1 MKVVLILNV
10 VDWYIFLILLY
21 KITKIFI
28 VNIYN
33 IVDIN
38 NLNNM
43 IINRHINSK
52 DIIQYI
58 FNDGNSKNS
67 FHNK

>member
-1 MKVVLILNV
+1 
-10 VDWYIFLILLY
+10 
-21 KITKIFI
+21 
-28 VNIYN
+28 
-33 IVDIN
+33 
-38 NLNNM
+38 M